1 MRAGLG
7 DGLLNESDLL
17 SVLSLFLG
25 LKSLWSESDD
35 EHEAEQLEEDDEHES
50 EQFEEELEP
59 EHEDVNELRIAS
71 SDAINL

>member
-1 MRAGLG
+1 
-7 DGLLNESDLL
+7 
-17 SVLSLFLG
+17 

-35 EHEAEQLEEDDEHES
+35 EHEAEQL
-50 EQFEEELEP
+50 EEELEP

>member
-7 DGLLNESDLL
+7 DGLLKESDLL

-35 EHEAEQLEEDDEHES
+35 EHEAEQLEE
-50 EQFEEELEP
+50 ELEP